1 MELFKKYI
9 PHISLGVGVLV
20 VLTLFI
26 ESVTVKVGALPIVS
40 FMGLNAAFGSS
51 GDYSFSAN
59 YALILAYVLPLVAGL
74 LHFFTQKLSHAK
86 IYQYASVILFVLAA
100 VLFFAAPVL
109 FESITGLVTTN
120 SVQYPASQY
129 ATNYGFGSIL
139 SGVFVTLAAI
149 ASIYSTFI
157 VE

>member
-51 GDYSFSAN
+51 GDYSFGAN

-86 IYQYASVILFVLAA
+86 IYQYIYYPICFSCSLILC
-100 VLFFAAPVL
+100 
-109 FESITGLVTTN
+109 
-120 SVQYPASQY
+120 
-129 ATNYGFGSIL
+129 
-139 SGVFVTLAAI
+139 
-149 ASIYSTFI
+149 STCFI
-157 VE
+157 QINQV